1 MSEMAVVNV
10 SDSWVSPALPVRLKD
25 NDVHVWRA
33 RLEQPDLC
41 IREFAS
47 VLSEKERNRVASL
60 RFERH
65 RKRFIVGRAV
75 LRTIL
80 ASYLN
85 AEPGQLQFCYGPHGK
100 PYLAERSCN
109 ETVQFNLA
117 HSNELVLYA
126 FTAKRKVG
134 VDLEYIH
141 FIPDVEKMVTRF
153 FPEGKNLRMLPN
165 SQKLRAF
172 FNHWTRTEAYTKA
185 VGTGLAQSFD
195 CFDASLAREEPACP
209 SRWSITSFMPA
220 PDYTASLVVEGHDC
234 VLHYFEFMP
243 RNSFVRRKNNC
254 EKATGLLG

>member
-10 SDSWVSPALPVRLKD
+10 SDSWGSPALPVSLKGD
-25 NDVHVWRA
+25 DVHVWRA

-41 IREFAS
+41 VREFAS
-47 VLSEKERNRVASL
+47 VLSEKERTRAASF

-85 AEPGQLQFCYGPHGK
+85 AEPGQLRFCYGSHGK

-109 ETVQFNLA
+109 ATVQFNLA

-126 FTAKRKVG
+126 FTAKRRVG

-141 FIPDVEKMVTRF
+141 FIPDVEEMVTRF
-153 FPEGKNLRMLPN
+153 FPKGKNFWMLPN
-165 SQKLRAF
+165 SQKLGAF
-172 FNHWTRTEAYTKA
+172 FNHWTRTEAYAKA

-195 CFDASLAREEPACP
+195 WFDASLVREEPACP
-209 SRWSITSFMPA
+209 SRWFITSFMPA

-243 RNSFVRRKNNC
+243 RKNFGQRK
-254 EKATGLLG
+254 ESL